1 MRTDL
6 GPDLPTRTRYAGIS
20 LLAPRRP
27 TMPRTSQFQVIT
39 WDEIGASEAVEL
51 IGHSKFGD
59 TPS

>member
-1 MRTDL
+1 
-6 GPDLPTRTRYAGIS
+6 
-20 LLAPRRP
+20 
-27 TMPRTSQFQVIT
+27 MPRTSQFQVIT